1 MKLTTYERTV
11 LLNQFRILDK
21 LYKGEYR
28 EAVDVFERGFEAEY
42 QTYLATE
49 VAATAEEGDEVREIL
64 RMFTQL
70 RTVGSSLRFEG
81 FDGNHETGHFSH
93 LKHLW
98 RIGSFED
105 LQEEAAEGGNARWPM
120 LATYRR
126 MLGAWKGNE
135 SSLTEEVVRQIEDA
149 ARRGLTVAR
158 SADAPSA
165 DRR

>member
-1 MKLTTYERTV
+1 VKLTSYERTT

-28 EAVDVFERGFEAEY
+28 EAVDVFERGFEGEY

-70 RTVGSSLRFEG
+70 RTAGSSLRFEG
-81 FDGNHETGHFSH
+81 FDGNHEIGHFSH

-105 LQEEAAEGGNARWPM
+105 LREDATEGGNAHWPM

-126 MLGAWKGNE
+126 MLGAWSGNE
-135 SSLTEEVVRQIEDA
+135 SSLTEEVVRQIEEA
-149 ARRGLTVAR
+149 ARRGSTVAR
-158 SADAPSA
+158 SAGASGA
-165 DRR
+165 HRR